1 VTGATC
7 GAAPTGGQ
15 RFLRGCRRGLVRQ
28 ELRRQQEHAARSGA
42 VTFAN
47 SAATDGLSLAQAA
60 AALAV
65 SPRTLRQWRQ
75 DVREDRSRP
84 RLRGRRAARSSRETR
99 QGVWQWLRTE
109 GAHSTLAALRHAFP
123 AIGRAEL
130 ARILARYRRVYNA
143 RWRNRGW
150 RLTWFGSGR
159 VWTMDFV
166 ERDVDLEFP
175 AILAIRDLAS
185 GYQLAWLGVKGLTA
199 EAVIEVVSGL
209 FERHGAPLVL
219 KSDNGSAFI
228 AEQLGA
234 SLASWEVIQLFSPP
248 RTPNYNGAGERSH
261 RTLKLHTEAAAQQQG
276 RPGDWSEDDLE
287 QALDRNNQFDRPWGA
302 AAPTSGDVWTKRNL
316 ITPQERAAFRSTVAL
331 NRKAEREQRGVAD
344 DQALEHHARAKI
356 DRQAVP
362 EALVAHRYL
371 TLEPAKGH
379 RREPSSGDGLRLKKS
394 AHDDQLAPTSSEPSA
409 HSVTPTPGPQHVTAP
424 FAPTPRPDPQCSEAP
439 LELVKICDEH
449 AHAPAASC
457 RI

>member
-1 VTGATC
+1 VRELRHLRRDVDG
-7 GAAPTGGQ
+7 GPTLPAGQ
-15 RFLRGCRRGLVRQ
+15 PSRAGPQ
-28 ELRRQQEHAARSGA
+28 ELRRQQEHATRSDA
-42 VTFAN
+42 VAFAT
-47 SAATDGLSLAQAA
+47 SAATDGLSLPQAA
-60 AALAV
+60 AALDI

-75 DVREDRSRP
+75 DVRENRSRP

-99 QGVWQWLRTE
+99 QGVWQCLRSQ
-109 GAHSTLAALRHAFP
+109 GAHTTLAALRHAFP
-123 AIGRAEL
+123 TISRAEL
-130 ARILARYRRVYNA
+130 ARILARYRHVYNA

-199 EAVIEVVSGL
+199 EAVIEVLSGL

-219 KSDNGSAFI
+219 KSDNGSAFL

-234 SLASWEVIQLFSPP
+234 SLDSWEVIQLFSPP

-261 RTLKLHTEAAAQQQG
+261 RTLKLHTEAAAQQRG
-276 RPGDWSEDDLE
+276 RPGDWSEDDLQ

-302 AAPTSGDVWTKRNL
+302 AAPTSGDVWTKRNP
-316 ITPQERAAFRSTVAL
+316 ITTEERAAFRSTVAL
-331 NRKAEREQRGVAD
+331 NRKAERERWEVAD
-344 DQALEHHARAKI
+344 DDRLDHHARAKI

-362 EALVAHRYL
+362 NALVAHRYL
-371 TLEPAKGH
+371 TLEPAQGH
-379 RREPSSGDGLRLKKS
+379 RREPSSGDGLGFKKS
-394 AHDDQLAPTSSEPSA
+394 THDDQRAATSSEPSA
-409 HSVTPTPGPQHVTAP
+409 PTPGPQHVTAP
-424 FAPTPRPDPQCSEAP
+424 FTPTPRPDPQCSEVP
-439 LELVKICDEH
+439 LELEKICDDH
-449 AHAPAASC
+449 AHAPATSC